1 MMMRNFDNYNK
12 INVII
17 LYNYILQNIYN
28 DKVQSWRAIY
38 K

>member
-12 INVII
+12 INMII

-28 DKVQSWRAIY
+28 DKVQS
-38 K
+38 